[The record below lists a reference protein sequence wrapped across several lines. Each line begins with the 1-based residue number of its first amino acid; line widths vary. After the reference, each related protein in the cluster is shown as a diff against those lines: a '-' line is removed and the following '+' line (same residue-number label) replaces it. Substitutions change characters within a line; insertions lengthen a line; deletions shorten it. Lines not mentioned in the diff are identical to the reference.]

1 MEQMC
6 RILIVDD
13 ETLVRQ
19 GIKHYL
25 NWEQYGFEI
34 AGEASNG
41 REALELIETV
51 HPHIVIT
58 DIVMPLMDGEEF
70 TRVVKSRYPHIEII
84 VLSSYGE
91 FEYVRSTFQSGVADY
106 ILKPKLETEELLR
119 VLQKTARRIPSL
131 QYTGGS
137 GGHTV
142 TVESVIGKLLA
153 SYDVEYDSDIAQRHF
168 PYAGY
173 CLLGMDRG
181 RSSAKGGAAG
191 LTDPGQVFADSL
203 RAALEHAV
211 IMPVPADSHLS
222 VLLVNVEQASYA
234 HLLAQAESLAR
245 SLGTGQP
252 GAGWVAS
259 HWFRDF
265 GQLGSVFRDRL
276 LKLLDSRF
284 YFPEVPLLTEDS
296 LPQPAAPVALFDLK
310 RFAEDMKR
318 EHFEEAFQ
326 SLRDHIAGKAKDY
339 NSSASEFRSFLGNI
353 IFNITILLGGSGYD
367 IKELDKTKF
376 AYFQAI
382 EEAGNVHEATA
393 RLEDFLQ
400 EADRLISLKRQ
411 QTGDDNMK
419 MLLDYINDHYS
430 EPLSLTALARH
441 FHFNPSYLSTYFTAH
456 NKEGFSEYLNKVR
469 VDKAAELLRSSAAPI
484 SEIGSMVG
492 YSDHSYFTKVFKKL
506 TGCSPSQYRRKH

>member
-25 NWEQYGFEI
+25 SWEQYGFEI
-34 AGEASNG
+34 IGEASNG

-51 HPHIVIT
+51 QPHIVIT

-137 GGHTV
+137 GEHTV
-142 TVESVIGKLLA
+142 TVESVIGKLVA
-153 SYDVEYDSDIAQRHF
+153 SYDFEFDPDIPQRHF
-168 PYAGY
+168 PYSGF
-173 CLLGMDRG
+173 CLLGTDRG
-181 RSSAKGGAAG
+181 RLSPKDGAG
-191 LTDPGQVFADSL
+191 LSDPGQQFADSL
-203 RAALEHAV
+203 RASMEHIV

-222 VLLVNVEQASYA
+222 VLLINVEQADYA
-234 HLLAQAESLAR
+234 HLLAKAESLAQ
-245 SLGTGQP
+245 SSATGQP
-252 GAGWVAS
+252 GAGWVVS
-259 HWFRDF
+259 RWFSEF
-265 GQLGSVFRDRL
+265 SELGSIFRDRL
-276 LKLLDSRF
+276 MKLLDSRF
-284 YFPEVPLLTEDS
+284 YVPEAPLLTEDS
-296 LPQPAAPVALFDLK
+296 LPQQASHTALFDLK
-310 RFAEDMKR
+310 RFAEEMKR
-318 EHFEEAFQ
+318 EHFEAAFQ
-326 SLRDHIAGKAKDY
+326 SLRHHVAGMAQDY
-339 NSSASEFRSFLGNI
+339 SSPASEFRSFLGNI
-353 IFNITILLGGSGYD
+353 VFNITILLGGSGYD
-367 IKELDKTKF
+367 VKELDKAKF

-400 EADRLISLKRQ
+400 EADILISLKRQ
-411 QTGDDNMK
+411 QTGDDSMK

-430 EPLSLTALARH
+430 EPLSLTALAKH
-441 FHFNPSYLSTYFTAH
+441 FHFNPSYLSTYFAAH
-456 NKEGFSEYLNKVR
+456 NQEGFSEYLNKVR
-469 VDKAAELLRSSAAPI
+469 IDQAAELLRSSTAPI
-484 SEIGSMVG
+484 SEISSMVG

-506 TGCSPSQYRRKH
+506 TGISPSQYRRKH